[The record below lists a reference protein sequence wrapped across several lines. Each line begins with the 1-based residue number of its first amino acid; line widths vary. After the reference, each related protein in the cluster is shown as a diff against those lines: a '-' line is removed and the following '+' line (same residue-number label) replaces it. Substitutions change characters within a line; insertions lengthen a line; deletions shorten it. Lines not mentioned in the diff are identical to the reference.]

1 MKVDFNKLNRAFTPK
16 VVAVVGDSKG
26 NNFNWLKAHKSF
38 KGKLYSVHVN
48 PKSFEDIKAL
58 GIENYPS
65 LVDIPEP
72 VDLAIVAVPRN
83 ATVAVLEDCIRKDV
97 AAAHFFSAGFSETN
111 TEEGMTL
118 ERRLVKK
125 AEKAG
130 FHLVGPNCLGLFNPR
145 VGIKQS
151 EEQYIGVPGPLGFIS
166 QSGSIAIGFSL
177 DAHTQGL
184 DINKS
189 VSFGNGIVV
198 DSPDFLEYFGQ
209 DPEIKAIGLYLEGVK
224 NGRRFFSVLKEVAA
238 RKPVVIWKGGRT
250 EEGGRA
256 TASHTGSLASSQVIW
271 NAAVSQCGAIQ
282 VVSLEELID
291 TLKALLFLPP
301 VYGNRVAIAGGPG
314 GHSVIA
320 TDIFVETGLNVP
332 QLTQESY
339 DELETF
345 FGPVGGSYRNPI
357 DSAGPVRRD
366 MKRVMSIVAQDPH
379 IDNMVFFVS
388 TKPGWHFT
396 PEQLKGAMDLL
407 DSVKRK
413 SPKPLMVVSMLYNS
427 DAEKEVKDIMFNLQ
441 GMGIPVFLSFERCAL
456 ALSNALQYYN
466 NVRRCSELS

>member
-1 MKVDFNKLNRAFTPK
+1 M
-16 VVAVVGDSKG
+16 
-26 NNFNWLKAHKSF
+26 
-38 KGKLYSVHVN
+38 
-48 PKSFEDIKAL
+48 
-58 GIENYPS
+58 
-65 LVDIPEP
+65 
-72 VDLAIVAVPRN
+72 
-83 ATVAVLEDCIRKDV
+83 
-97 AAAHFFSAGFSETN
+97 
-111 TEEGMTL
+111 
-118 ERRLVKK
+118 
-125 AEKAG
+125 
-130 FHLVGPNCLGLFNPR
+130 
-145 VGIKQS
+145 
-151 EEQYIGVPGPLGFIS
+151 
-166 QSGSIAIGFSL
+166 
-177 DAHTQGL
+177 
-184 DINKS
+184 
-189 VSFGNGIVV
+189 
-198 DSPDFLEYFGQ
+198 
-209 DPEIKAIGLYLEGVK
+209 
-224 NGRRFFSVLKEVAA
+224 
-238 RKPVVIWKGGRT
+238 
-250 EEGGRA
+250 
-256 TASHTGSLASSQVIW
+256 IW

>member
-1 MKVDFNKLNRAFTPK
+1 MKVDFDKLHRAFNPR

-26 NNFNWLKAHKSF
+26 NNFNWLKGQRQF

-48 PKSFEDIKAL
+48 PSSFEDIKAM

-65 LVDIPEP
+65 LLDIPEP
-72 VDLAIVAVPRN
+72 IDLAIVAVPRK
-83 ATVAVLEDCIRKDV
+83 ATVAVLDDCIRKDV

-111 TEEGMTL
+111 NEEGLLL
-118 ERRLVKK
+118 ERRLVEKAKK
-125 AEKAG
+125 AD
-130 FHLVGPNCLGLFNPR
+130 FHLIGPNCMGLFNPR
-145 VGIKQS
+145 VGIRQS
-151 EEQYIGVPGPLGFIS
+151 EEQYTGVSGPLGFIT

-177 DAHTQGL
+177 DAHLQGL

-189 VSFGNGIVV
+189 VSYGNGVMV

-209 DPEIKAIGLYLEGVK
+209 DPEIKAVGMYLEGVK
-224 NGRRFFSVLKEVAA
+224 NGRRFISVLKEVAA

-256 TASHTGSLASSQVIW
+256 TASHTGSLATSQVLW
-271 NAAVSQCGAIQ
+271 DAAVSQCGAIQ
-282 VVSLEELID
+282 VASLEELID
-291 TLKALLFLPP
+291 TLKILLFLPN

-332 QLTQESY
+332 LLTEESY
-339 DELETF
+339 AELETF

-366 MKRVMSIVAQDPH
+366 MK
-379 IDNMVFFVS
+379 
-388 TKPGWHFT
+388 
-396 PEQLKGAMDLL
+396 
-407 DSVKRK
+407 
-413 SPKPLMVVSMLYNS
+413 
-427 DAEKEVKDIMFNLQ
+427 KEFNAPTV
-441 GMGIPVFLSFERCAL
+441 G
-456 ALSNALQYYN
+456 
-466 NVRRCSELS
+466 